1 MKYVTIDFETF
12 YDTGYT
18 LKKLTTEEY
27 INDPRFQVILV
38 CVRDIDGVIHTIDSW
53 DKCDEDIGNEL
64 KGLGVA
70 DHPVLAHNT
79 AFDGAILSWKYQI
92 VPPLYLDTMSM
103 ARPILFPKIG
113 SVGLGDI
120 GVAFKGVIGFKG
132 DEVASAM
139 GMRRDDFT
147 DEALQTYANYCK
159 QDVAITSALFQLMVD
174 KFTKVEM
181 IMIDR
186 TIRMYT
192 VPGLYTDR
200 RQLKFGLLEVQKEH
214 EDALASVSPLGVNKA
229 VLMSNPRFAKALE
242 EFGAVPPTKVS
253 PTTGRETFAFSK
265 ADEEFTRMAYDC
277 NANVAALVKAR
288 LIVKSTIQETR
299 MKRLIDIHDR
309 MWGKLPVPLKYYGA
323 MTGRF
328 SGWDGINMQNPPKS
342 GPIRAAMKPRP
353 GNRLIAADQ
362 AQIEA
367 RFNACFSGQLDM
379 LQQFRDGEDVY
390 AHMASTI
397 YGMPI
402 TKEEYP
408 DERFVGKTAILG
420 CGYGV
425 GPERFFNMLRAAGVD
440 CDQDFA
446 EKVVRAYRGKYKAI
460 VNTWYRAND
469 MLDYMISGEKVKFG
483 CCTTSKGKMVLPNGM
498 WLSYNGLYKTGTGR
512 DTEYYYKSPKG
523 AGRFANTKIYGAKLI
538 ENIMQALTRILMT
551 DHLVKISM
559 VYEIVLQMHDEL
571 VLSVPTPEVG
581 AAKIVIRKVMETRPV
596 WMPEIPLD
604 VEIMSGGCY
613 ADCK

>member
-1 MKYVTIDFETF
+1 MKYITIDFETY
-12 YDTGYT
+12 YDKGYS

-27 INDPRFQVILV
+27 INNHQFQVILAG
-38 CVRDIDGVIHTIDSW
+38 VRDIDGVMHTIDGK
-53 DKCDEDIGNEL
+53 DKSDEAMGNEL
-64 KGLGVA
+64 RALGLA

-113 SVGLGDI
+113 SVGLGEI
-120 GVAFKGVIGFKG
+120 GIAFKGVIGFKG
-132 DEVASAM
+132 DEVISAM
-139 GMRRDDFT
+139 GMRRDNFT
-147 DEALQTYANYCK
+147 DEAFQVYADYCK
-159 QDVAITSALFQLMVD
+159 QDVAMTSALFNLMIK
-174 KFTKVEM
+174 KFSKTEL

-214 EDALASVSPLGVNKA
+214 EDALRSVATLGVDKPI
-229 VLMSNPRFAKALE
+229 LMSNLKFAKALE
-242 EFGAVPPTKVS
+242 EFGATPPKKIS
-253 PTTGRETFAFSK
+253 PTTGKETFAFSK
-265 ADEEFTRMAYDC
+265 ADESFTRMAYDP
-277 NANVAALVKAR
+277 NKNVASLVKAR
-288 LIVKSTIQETR
+288 LAVKSTIQETR
-299 MKRLIDIHDR
+299 MKRLIDIHER
-309 MWGKLPVPLKYYGA
+309 MWGRLPVPLKYYGA

-342 GPIRAAMKPRP
+342 GPIRAAMKPKP
-353 GNRLIAADQ
+353 GHQLIAADQ

-379 LQQFRDGEDVY
+379 LEQFRRGEDVY
-390 AHMASTI
+390 ADMADTI

-425 GPERFFNMLRAAGVD
+425 GPVRFFNMLRAAGVD
-440 CDQDFA
+440 CEQDFA
-446 EKVVRAYRGKYKAI
+446 EKVVYAYRGKYKAI
-460 VNTWYRAND
+460 VNTWYRAGD

-483 CCTTSKGKMVLPNGM
+483 CCTTGKDKMTLPNGM
-498 WLSYNGLYKTGTGR
+498 WLSYNGLYRTGTGR
-512 DTEYYYKSPKG
+512 ETEYYYRSPKG

-538 ENIMQALTRILMT
+538 ENIMQALTRIIMT
-551 DHLVKISM
+551 DHLVKLSM
-559 VYEIVLQMHDEL
+559 GITVVMQMHDEI
-571 VLSVPTPEVG
+571 VFSVPTPEVA
-581 AAKIVIRKVMETRPV
+581 AAKIVIRKVMETRPD
-596 WMPEIPLD
+596 WMPTIPLN
-604 VEIMSGGCY
+604 VEINSGSSY
-613 ADCK
+613 AECK